1 VSGGNGS
8 VAAFA
13 ARSID
18 VCAARRRITLR
29 SSRHAR
35 APACAAALRPAK
47 AASTAAGLGSGWARL
62 LAFVCLRAASSANAF
77 VRTHCGERAADC
89 GVRAAERALRRR
101 SGNRARLRNRVSA
114 RAAGRAVA
122 RGPSWSGLHLQAA
135 SRVMHPSAASERLVG
150 TTSRRKGSAPGSKSR
165 SLRAELRPVPI
176 R

>member
-1 VSGGNGS
+1 METG
-8 VAAFA
+8 ALLLL
-13 ARSID
+13 
-18 VCAARRRITLR
+18 LR
-29 SSRHAR
+29 DRLMFVLRDGAS
-35 APACAAALRPAK
+35 PCAAAATPAPQRALLPCAPPKQQARPPWALW
-47 AASTAAGLGSGWARL
+47 LGSFAR
-62 LAFVCLRAASSANAF
+62 VCLINLRAASSTNALA
-77 VRTHCGERAADC
+77 RTHCGERAADC